1 MRNAG
6 HMVPRDQ
13 PQAALAMIERWVAD
27 VLGAEQQQQRQV
39 DVTLPQE
46 QQQLLRQQ
54 AEDLVSPPTISSV
67 VDITVA

>member
-1 MRNAG
+1 
-6 HMVPRDQ
+6 MVPRDQ